1 MRGETVETARRVIAS
16 ILWRRLDTAGH
27 DACRLEGDEGGWQL
41 DGAAVFQHDG
51 VPAHLAYQVRCDRAW
66 RTREGRVQGWVGSR
80 AVDVRI
86 VHTDEG
92 SWSLNDRVMPG
103 LEACVDLDLGFT
115 PATNLLSLRRL
126 ALAEGKGADVPVAWL
141 DEAADTLELLPQ
153 HYERRTATTYW
164 YESRTAG
171 YSALLETTPAGFVS
185 RYPSLWE
192 MDAYSA
198 SSS

>member
-1 MRGETVETARRVIAS
+1 
-16 ILWRRLDTAGH
+16 
-27 DACRLEGDEGGWQL
+27 
-41 DGAAVFQHDG
+41 
-51 VPAHLAYQVRCDRAW
+51 
-66 RTREGRVQGWVGSR
+66 
-80 AVDVRI
+80 

-141 DEAADTLELLPQ
+141 DVAADTLELLPQ

-164 YESRTAG
+164 YESPTAG
-171 YSALLETTPAGFVS
+171 YTALLETTPDGFVS

-192 MDAYSA
+192 TVAYNA
-198 SSS
+198 SNS